1 MEDQQPGSG
10 DLTTE
15 EHSAAE
21 RPRRRFFGR
30 RSKREASA
38 PTTEAVEAAEVDETA
53 KSADDAPKT
62 PMGKAARAKAQPA
75 QPEAE
80 AEQSEGPVE
89 ESAESPD
96 EAPAEESVETPA
108 EETVAETAEKTVEEA
123 PEEPVVMVPHR
134 PAGKGLIAAAA
145 VASVVFVG
153 ASAFAG
159 AMVQP
164 YLAERALVATKLDIA
179 RAATDAITTLWTYT
193 PDDMN
198 TLADRATVFLGGDF
212 ADEYRRYIDAIVEA
226 NKQAQVTNTTQVMGA
241 AVESV
246 SPPSVPTEATALVYT
261 NSVAT
266 SPVTKNI
273 PALRYL
279 SYRLTMQRDGGDW
292 RIIRMSTITSFDLT
306 PQL

>member
-15 EHSAAE
+15 EPSTAD

-30 RSKREASA
+30 RSKPAVPATEVAEAQ
-38 PTTEAVEAAEVDETA
+38 AATADETETP
-53 KSADDAPKT
+53 ADDAPKT
-62 PMGKAARAKAQPA
+62 PMGKAARAKAVPA
-75 QPEAE
+75 EQEAE
-80 AEQSEGPVE
+80 TEQPVE
-89 ESAESPD
+89 ESAEELVESP
-96 EAPAEESVETPA
+96 
-108 EETVAETAEKTVEEA
+108 VEEA
-123 PEEPVVMVPHR
+123 PQEPVVMVPHR
-134 PAGKGLIAAAA
+134 PASKGMIAAAA
-145 VASVVFVG
+145 VASVVFIG

-179 RAATDAITTLWTYT
+179 RTATDAITTLWTYT

-212 ADEYRRYIDAIVEA
+212 AEEYRRYIDAIVEP

-279 SYRLTMQRDGGDW
+279 SYRLTMQREGGDW
-292 RIIRMSTITSFDLT
+292 RIVRMSTITSFDLT

>member
-15 EHSAAE
+15 DHATAD
-21 RPRRRFFGR
+21 RPRRRFSWR
-30 RSKREASA
+30 RSKRTADEPGIEAREVVDTA
-38 PTTEAVEAAEVDETA
+38 PAAE
-53 KSADDAPKT
+53 APKA
-62 PMGKAARAKAQPA
+62 PMGKAARAAKAEPA
-75 QPEAE
+75 QPEPDEAE
-80 AEQSEGPVE
+80 AETEEVSEEQASEDSV
-89 ESAESPD
+89 D
-96 EAPAEESVETPA
+96 EAAEEPA
-108 EETVAETAEKTVEEA
+108 S
-123 PEEPVVMVPHR
+123 EEPAVMVPHR
-134 PAGKGLIAAAA
+134 PASKGMIAAAA
-145 VASVVFVG
+145 AASVVFIG

-164 YLAERALVATKLDIA
+164 YLSERALVATKLDIA
-179 RAATDAITTLWTYT
+179 RTATDAITALWTYT

-212 ADEYRRYIDAIVEA
+212 ADEYRRYIDAIVEP

-246 SPPSVPTEATALVYT
+246 SPPSIPTEATALVYT

-279 SYRLTMQRDGGDW
+279 SYRLTMQRDGGEW
-292 RIIRMSTITSFDLT
+292 RITRMSTITSFDLT